1 MLYTLLEN
9 DFGKINAF
17 SLSGLI
23 FCAVAILLCVYIE
36 ESFWTAAEVAVVT
49 VTGAVVWVGLPF
61 LVTFVF
67 KLFDL

>member
-1 MLYTLLEN
+1 
-9 DFGKINAF
+9 
-17 SLSGLI
+17 
-23 FCAVAILLCVYIE
+23 VYIE
-36 ESFWTAAEVAVVT
+36 ESFWTPAVVATAAAEVFVVT